1 MDAAAATGQTKPFA
15 WGRDWRRA
23 APGEGALDWVRGRA
37 MGPLTRLF
45 TRIGGAADGDFLAIH
60 IPCRGSFIVGVR
72 R

>member
-1 MDAAAATGQTKPFA
+1 
-15 WGRDWRRA
+15 
-23 APGEGALDWVRGRA
+23 